1 MPYVRKKFTRGQT
14 IMNKWGIFASGFCAA
29 VNAYALFISVFGD
42 FTLVLITKAEW
53 VLSEHPGWRFAL
65 ASFCLVGLVCSIY
78 SAWSTEERS

>member
-1 MPYVRKKFTRGQT
+1 MLLVLNQHLEESGVT

-53 VLSEHPGWRFAL
+53 VLS
-65 ASFCLVGLVCSIY
+65 
-78 SAWSTEERS
+78 

>member
-1 MPYVRKKFTRGQT
+1 
-14 IMNKWGIFASGFCAA
+14 MNKLEIFASGFCAA

-65 ASFCLVGLVCSIY
+65 ASFFLVGLVCSIY
-78 SAWSTEERS
+78 SAWKGWVNKIMILSRNLQLQTF

>member
-1 MPYVRKKFTRGQT
+1 
-14 IMNKWGIFASGFCAA
+14 MNKLEIFASGFCAA

-65 ASFCLVGLVCSIY
+65 ASFFLVGLVCSIY
-78 SAWSTEERS
+78 NAWKG